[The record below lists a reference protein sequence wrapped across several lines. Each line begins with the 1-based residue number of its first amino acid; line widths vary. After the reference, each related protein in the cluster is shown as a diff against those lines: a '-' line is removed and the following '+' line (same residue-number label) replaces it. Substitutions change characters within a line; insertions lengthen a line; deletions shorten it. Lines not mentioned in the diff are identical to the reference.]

1 MKLIWMAVPALVA
14 ATVSGCSDD
23 TSASGESTSTS
34 AAAVAASAV
43 HATPD
48 ARDDDESASIVRILL
63 GEMKTVSVPADAV
76 LDIRVPVA
84 WGEAADAIRCTVT
97 ESSGR
102 NEDLRSSDVKKT
114 ETVGGTE
121 WMTLWT
127 FSSAPT
133 GDVTVG
139 CKDPESKIAAAHP
152 DPYIRVAARGVV
164 PAAPHTPR

>member
-1 MKLIWMAVPALVA
+1 M
-14 ATVSGCSDD
+14 
-23 TSASGESTSTS
+23 
-34 AAAVAASAV
+34 AASAV

>member
-1 MKLIWMAVPALVA
+1 MAPSSVL
-14 ATVSGCSDD
+14 
-23 TSASGESTSTS
+23 
-34 AAAVAASAV
+34 
-43 HATPD
+43 ATPD
-48 ARDDDESASIVRILL
+48 ARDDDEAGSVVRILL

-102 NEDLRSSDVKKT
+102 NEDLRSSDVKKI
-114 ETVGGTE
+114 ETVGGME

-152 DPYIRVAARGVV
+152 DPYIRVAPRGVV
-164 PAAPHTPR
+164 PVAPPSPR